1 MHQGV
6 HEQHT
11 GAIIFHET
19 EKLATR
25 RPLVEVAFL
34 EMSLQLMRRFS
45 TSVLRIDC
53 RKVKGTEFET
63 MLVRAMTQKQLVLRF
78 VAAAL
83 Q

>member
-1 MHQGV
+1 MCQGV

-11 GAIIFHET
+11 GAIING
-19 EKLATR
+19 KLTTR
-25 RPLVEVAFL
+25 RPLVQVAFL
-34 EMSLQLMRRFS
+34 EMSLLQLMRRFS

-78 VAAAL
+78 VAAASQL
-83 Q
+83 